1 MIGPKRA
8 CKDVK
13 NEYRVPMAT
22 GFAAIL
28 LLTAVMMNT
37 ITAIAGETS
46 KLTYSVYPYL
56 PDVDYYAE
64 VLEMEW
70 EKLHPDINLEYVPYN
85 CYFDGRPEGI
95 DVIMYDVFIERE
107 LIEKGYIKPVD
118 ISSSIDTDD
127 FYSFTLEPAAGYT
140 ENYGVPVFLCCD
152 LLIYYRENSDL
163 SQADDIFDIAASDS
177 KVLISFASYG
187 DHVYLLDAAVDT
199 MQDSQL
205 IQYKDR
211 LEDIDVSSSK
221 KALADAAVPE
231 YADADSN
238 DIATLYD
245 SGAADGY
252 IGYAET
258 LRFLDSRLDKTEVKQ
273 ISIGKND
280 NIPLFYCDMA
290 GISADVPE
298 KQTDLCM
305 DLIGIMTD
313 TEVMKRVSVKEGSPQ
328 YLMFP
333 KISFYDEMEKEYPMY
348 TRLRKIAGNEN
359 NRMFRAYGSFME
371 ETYGR

>member
-1 MIGPKRA
+1 MT
-8 CKDVK
+8 
-13 NEYRVPMAT
+13 T

-127 FYSFTLEPAAGYT
+127 FYSFTFEPAAGYT

-152 LLIYYRENSDL
+152 LLIYDRENSDL
-163 SQADDIFDIAASDS
+163 SQADDIFDIAVSDS

-205 IQYKDR
+205 IQFKDR
-211 LEDIDVSSSK
+211 IEDIDVSSSK
-221 KALADAAVPE
+221 KALADAAIPE

-333 KISFYDEMEKEYPMY
+333 RISFYDEMEKEYPMY

-371 ETYGR
+371 ETYGS